1 MSANYGGNILAGAG
15 TGAAMGSAAG
25 PWGALIGGA
34 AGALAGLFS
43 AFAEADDEKKKQE
56 ILDEAKRQFNLDQDQ
71 VVALMNEYYDN
82 PENFLGTQDDV
93 KAYRDAVQKYNP
105 QDYVYDFGEFGYDKT
120 VDDFVNPYR
129 DRIVQS
135 ASDKVQHSAAGA
147 GVGRGTGAANAIA
160 QAVADK
166 DDELYRTA
174 LQQYNTDRAQSYS
187 EWSGNIQAMQNK
199 LNQLRAATDTKVGMQ
214 GNLAQDYLN
223 TQQNRFSDQ
232 IAAQRDRSSG
242 NLQLANMSLMI

>member
-43 AFAEADDEKKKQE
+43 AFSEADDEKKKQE

-71 VVALMNEYYDN
+71 VVALMNDYYDN
-82 PENFLGTQDDV
+82 PDNFLGTKEDV
-93 KAYRDAVQKYNP
+93 AAYQQAVQKYNP
-105 QDYVYDFGEFGYDKT
+105 KDYVYDFGKFDYKET

-129 DRIVQS
+129 DRIVQA

-199 LNQLRAATDTKVGMQ
+199 LNQLRAATDTKMTMQ

>member
-1 MSANYGGNILAGAG
+1 MANYGGNILAGAG

-56 ILDEAKRQFNLDQDQ
+56 ILDEAKRQFNLDQDE
-71 VVALMNEYYDN
+71 VVALMEQYYEN
-82 PENFLGTQDDV
+82 PDNFLGTKEDVDAYKKSVQD
-93 KAYRDAVQKYNP
+93 YNP
-105 QDYVYDFGEFGYDKT
+105 NDYVYNFDEFGYDKT

-129 DRIVQS
+129 DRIVQA

-199 LNQLRAATDTKVGMQ
+199 LNQLRAATDTNMTMQ

-223 TQQNRFSDQ
+223 TQQNMFSDKV
-232 IAAQRDRSSG
+232 AAQRDRSSG
-242 NLQLANMSLMI
+242 NLRLANMSLMI

>member
-1 MSANYGGNILAGAG
+1 MANYGGNILAGAG
-15 TGAAMGSAAG
+15 TGAAMGSVAG

-43 AFAEADDEKKKQE
+43 AFSEADDEKKKQE
-56 ILDEAKRQFNLDQDQ
+56 ILDQAKRQFNLDQEE
-71 VVALMNEYYDN
+71 VVSLLNQYYDN
-82 PENFLGTQDDV
+82 PDNFLGTKEDV
-93 KAYRDAVQKYNP
+93 DAYKTMVQNYNP
-105 QDYVYDFGEFGYDKT
+105 NDYVYDFDKFGYDKT

-129 DRIVQS
+129 DRIVQA

-199 LNQLRAATDTKVGMQ
+199 LNQLRAATDTKMTMQ

-223 TQQNRFSDQ
+223 TQQNMFSDKV
-232 IAAQRDRSSG
+232 AAQRDKSSG